1 MVKTIMICKLAFYG
15 DVFNSKND
23 VSGNGASRSALCNLV
38 QPPGDNTD
46 GRMLCT
52 VLVLAV
58 VVCAALAAKG
68 GKMEK
73 LKVGGKSRS
82 LVYRSTSG
90 TLFEQFIVMKT
101 MHARAVRE
109 QRELVLVYGS
119 DDKSSAGGYNLCDIF
134 VLPDEIRCEKHMK
147 MKCAKDGAGK
157 DEEHKKPEGES
168 KDKPEHKRKVTF
180 ECEPPN
186 VFDSVEAAEQAVQV
200 FPAGFALRLQNKRTE
215 EIQYVQAMLGVVRKH
230 SSKLNDYTAVYWGDA
245 HQHLGKDLGT
255 CSAGAEATAERV
267 TCTNFKAA
275 AAAVVQASQPYCS
288 HLEVAGKL
296 SDAHSSGA
304 CYIAGAADATA
315 QEAAILLDMG
325 LQSFRGM
332 WLQHQA
338 QQDGVP
344 SGTLSKLDATKL
356 QNMLLHIAP
365 ASVEVMEWGLMHD
378 AGTFVTLTAGASAAL
393 QAGSERR
400 PAGSV
405 LVLTSLAE
413 YERAR
418 AGKTFCTAHKAGLAT
433 AAEGTATAADPT
445 FCGSVK
451 AAGYVYTDLGNTG
464 KRHVRNVCVVPLL

>member
-1 MVKTIMICKLAFYG
+1 MLSAATIFTVMVC
-15 DVFNSKND
+15 V
-23 VSGNGASRSALCNLV
+23 
-38 QPPGDNTD
+38 
-46 GRMLCT
+46 
-52 VLVLAV
+52 
-58 VVCAALAAKG
+58 ALADKG

-82 LVYRSTSG
+82 LVYRSISG
-90 TLFEQFIVMKT
+90 TLFEQFIVMKN
-101 MHARAVRE
+101 MHARAVSE
-109 QRELVLVYGS
+109 QRELVVVYGS
-119 DDKSSAGGYNLCDIF
+119 DDKSSAGGYNICDICL
-134 VLPDEIRCEKHMK
+134 LPEEIRCEKHLK
-147 MKCAKDGAGK
+147 MKCPVHTAGK
-157 DEEHKKPEGES
+157 GEGSNKEG
-168 KDKPEHKRKVTF
+168 KNKEKPEHKKKVAF
-180 ECEPPN
+180 ECDPPN
-186 VFDSVEAAEQAVQV
+186 AFDSAEAVETAIDV
-200 FPAGFALRLQNKRTE
+200 FTSGFPLRLQNKRTE

-275 AAAVVQASQPYCS
+275 AAALVQASQPYCS

-338 QQDGVP
+338 QQDGAP

-433 AAEGTATAADPT
+433 AAEGTAAAADPT
-445 FCGSVK
+445 FCGSIK

-464 KRHVRNVCVVPLL
+464 KSHVHEVYGSQCCEHT